1 MNFLTY
7 FKNNFSV
14 FSSINIPKSMY
25 FIGIGGSGMVGLAK
39 ILLDMGFFVSGSD
52 IEINSNVD
60 YLLSLGVLV
69 YHTHDSNN
77 IKNVDVVI
85 YSSAI
90 ENDNVEVLSALE
102 LNIPVISRAEM
113 LSELIRFSYGI
124 AVAGTHGKTTTSA
137 LVFDIYFNNDR
148 NPSIVNGGYIK
159 SIGSYSFLGSSNCF
173 IFEADES
180 DSSFLCFH
188 PMVIIIT
195 NIEPEHLSNY
205 DGSFKKLQN
214 AFIKFLHNLP
224 FYGKAILCIDDLV
237 IRDLIPNICCKFI
250 TYGFSHDAD
259 VHIYNYKQIGLKSSF
274 RILYKDKYDIKI
286 LLNMPG
292 KHNALNATAAL
303 TIAKEDNIDDK
314 HILKALKKYKGTKRR
329 FEYIGEFS
337 LSIINGRIGNFIIV
351 DDYGHHP
358 TEIYMSILT
367 ARKCWTNRRIIMVF
381 QPNRFT
387 RTRDLYSEFINI
399 LSNVDVLF
407 ISNIYS
413 SNELPILGI
422 NSTKLCSDIFIL
434 GKLSPIFVKDFDCLV
449 DKLKVILTCNDV
461 LIIQGAGDITNVIK
475 KLLKII

>member
-14 FSSINIPKSMY
+14 FNSINLPKNIY
-25 FIGIGGSGMVGLAK
+25 LIGIGGSGMVGLAK
-39 ILLDMGFFVSGSD
+39 ILLDMGFIISGSD
-52 IEINSNVD
+52 IKINDNIN
-60 YLLSLGVLV
+60 YLLSLGVSV
-69 YHTHDSNN
+69 YHKHDSNN

-85 YSSAI
+85 YSGAI
-90 ENDNVEVLSALE
+90 KNDNIEVLSALKS
-102 LNIPVISRAEM
+102 NIPVISRAEI
-113 LSELIRFSYGI
+113 LSELIRFSYSI

-137 LVFDIYFNNDR
+137 LIFDIYFNNNR

-159 SIGSYSFLGSSNCF
+159 SINSYSFLGSSNCF

-180 DSSFLCFH
+180 DSSFLFFH

-195 NIEPEHLSNY
+195 NIEAEHLSNY

-237 IRDLIPNICCKFI
+237 VRDLIPYVCRKFI
-250 TYGFSHDAD
+250 TYGFSNDAD
-259 VHIYNYKQIGLKSSF
+259 VHIHNYKQIGLKSSF
-274 RILYKDKYDIKI
+274 RLLYKNKYDIKI

-303 TIAKEDNIDDK
+303 IIAKEDNINDK
-314 HILKALKKYKGTKRR
+314 HILKVLKKYKGTKRR
-329 FEYIGEFS
+329 FEYIGKFS
-337 LSIINGRIGNFIIV
+337 LSMINGRIGNFIIV

-358 TEIYMSILT
+358 AEINISILT
-367 ARKCWTNRRIIMVF
+367 ARKCWINRRIIMVF

-387 RTRDLYSEFINI
+387 RTRDLYNDFINI

-407 ISNIYS
+407 ISDIYS
-413 SNELPILGI
+413 SNELPIFGI

-434 GKLSPIFVKDFDCLV
+434 GKLSPIFVKDFDFLI